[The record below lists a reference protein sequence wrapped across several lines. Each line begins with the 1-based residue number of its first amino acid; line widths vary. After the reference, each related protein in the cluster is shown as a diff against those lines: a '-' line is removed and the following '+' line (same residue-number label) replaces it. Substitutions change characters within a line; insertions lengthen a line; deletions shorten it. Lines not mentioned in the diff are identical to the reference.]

1 MSLQKYGR
9 FWAVYEGE
17 ELICIT
23 VYKKGAMEVMR
34 RLNLNKEATK

>member
-34 RLNLNKEATK
+34 RLNLKKED

>member
-17 ELICIT
+17 ELVCIT

-34 RLNLNKEATK
+34 RLNLKKEAAQ